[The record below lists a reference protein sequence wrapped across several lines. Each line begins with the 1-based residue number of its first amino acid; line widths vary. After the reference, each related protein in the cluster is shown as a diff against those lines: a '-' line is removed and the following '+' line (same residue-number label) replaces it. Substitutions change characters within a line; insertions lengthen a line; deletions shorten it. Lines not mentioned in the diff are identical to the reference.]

1 SCEVHY
7 SASKAA
13 LIGFTKALAKE
24 EAPSGITVNAVS
36 PGAID
41 TEMLNNLSEDDKKAI
56 AEDTPVMRLGKPQEI
71 AAAIAFLASDEAEFI
86 TGQVLGVNGGLV
98 I

>member
-1 SCEVHY
+1 
-7 SASKAA
+7 
-13 LIGFTKALAKE
+13 
-24 EAPSGITVNAVS
+24 
-36 PGAID
+36 
-41 TEMLNNLSEDDKKAI
+41 
-56 AEDTPVMRLGKPQEI
+56 MRLGKPQEI

>member
-1 SCEVHY
+1 E
-7 SASKAA
+7 
-13 LIGFTKALAKE
+13 T
-24 EAPSGITVNAVS
+24 PSGITVNAVS